1 MDSHLT
7 PAFSGLGLL
16 CLPVIALP
24 CRKLEHLRQ
33 ADAAG
38 GTAADAAP
46 LSSAEVVELQRLEAD
61 LPIAD
66 ILTFRALTERALE
79 MEEQERE
86 RELER
91 QRERERERI
100 LLLQQETDGEEG
112 DEEGDEEEE
121 GEEEE
126 DEEEDAGEE
135 EEQEDEEGVAEGEED
150 DGGEREEDEAGRASQ
165 GVEEDVPVPSVCGS
179 SGRRARRGTAAA
191 VSPAVSDGGRA
202 AAAAAGSGAGG
213 GSSGVGVES
222 QRRSWIAWGMSGIS
236 GFFTYGSTAK
246 ATAPPQV
253 SQPML
258 TDAELAE
265 LYRLLHGTSLEAAV
279 AAGASVAAAAATAP
293 SGGAGV
299 AADGDQAVTSGGAMP
314 LSLQLR
320 VLHVTLDILG
330 ARRKPGGGG
339 SGGYAAAA
347 SAAAAPKLLTLALHS
362 TAVGVESDGRG
373 VSVVATVGTATAFD
387 CFTDPG
393 VAECIMWHADDAVR
407 QLMVAH
413 EQQHNAAWGV
423 ATPGPSASP
432 FAASSAAHAQQQQQQ
447 QAPEGQ
453 PLHASRSWGSL
464 VAQLFACSSRSALR
478 PSASTDSLFDADGG
492 HWAMGATHTTAP
504 SLASRPSVPG
514 ARADASSSTW
524 HDGTP
529 FITFTTSPSDPAVR
543 LRVRPLRL
551 LYRPGCM
558 AAVSAAMVAD
568 ESFTGS
574 LDMHIAHAIRDFESR
589 EAQLLAKLQL
599 LGTRLPGPGQL
610 RVEVRR
616 GVDEHACNGSLQQG
630 YTSKHVHSWALH
642 VAFGLT

>member
-1 MDSHLT
+1 M
-7 PAFSGLGLL
+7 
-16 CLPVIALP
+16 
-24 CRKLEHLRQ
+24 
-33 ADAAG
+33 
-38 GTAADAAP
+38 
-46 LSSAEVVELQRLEAD
+46 VELQRLEAD

-86 RELER
+86 RERER
-91 QRERERERI
+91 QRAQELERERM
-100 LLLQQETDGEEG
+100 LLLQQETDEEA
-112 DEEGDEEEE
+112 DDDEEERD
-121 GEEEE
+121 EEE
-126 DEEEDAGEE
+126 DEDEEDEGDEAEVEEKGDEGVVDGEDDE
-135 EEQEDEEGVAEGEED
+135 AEEGVEAA
-150 DGGEREEDEAGRASQ
+150 AGRASV
-165 GVEEDVPVPSVCGS
+165 GGEEDVPVPSVSGS
-179 SGRRARRGTAAA
+179 SGRRARKGTVAA
-191 VSPAVSDGGRA
+191 VSPAVSDGARA
-202 AAAAAGSGAGG
+202 AAAAAGSCGGGG
-213 GSSGVGVES
+213 GSGGGVES

-236 GFFTYGSTAK
+236 GFFTYGSSSSTAK
-246 ATAPPQV
+246 AAAAAQV

-279 AAGASVAAAAATAP
+279 VAGASVAVAAAAP
-293 SGGAGV
+293 GGSAGGV
-299 AADGDQAVTSGGAMP
+299 ADGDQAAANGGAMP

-320 VLHVTLDILG
+320 ILHVTLDILG
-330 ARRKPGGGG
+330 ARRTPSGDIG
-339 SGGYAAAA
+339 SGHVAAAA
-347 SAAAAPKLLTLALHS
+347 AAAAAPKLLTVALHS

-393 VAECIMWHADDAVR
+393 VAECILWQADDAVR

-423 ATPGPSASP
+423 ATPGPSSSP
-432 FAASSAAHAQQQQQQ
+432 FAAASVVPATQQQQQQQ
-447 QAPEGQ
+447 QAADGK

-464 VAQLFACSSRSALR
+464 VAQLFACSSRSSLR
-478 PSASTDSLFDADGG
+478 PSASTDSLLDADGG

-524 HDGTP
+524 HVGTP
-529 FITFTTSPSDPAVR
+529 VITFTASPGDPAVR

-558 AAVSAAMVAD
+558 GAVSAAMVAD

-599 LGTRLPGPGQL
+599 LGARLPGPGQL
-610 RVEVRR
+610 RVEVRE
-616 GVDEHACNGSLQQG
+616 GVDGHARKGSLLARIG
-630 YTSKHVHSWALH
+630 
-642 VAFGLT
+642 